1 MRSTILGRH
10 HTEVFGSDGLFES
23 IIDHT
28 AATSTHACVAFEIMS
43 RCPMPPPGSA
53 CRGGGTE
60 SCGWRWSPRSYRR
73 IFPFGRSA
81 FGPTQSRP
89 QPLHL
94 QVIRTWRMVVALT
107 GCGIGETK
115 YYNTCISKSTVMNT
129 WVILTIVAVLGS
141 GLTISVAS
149 SQSDA
154 IPDWIKTAAGWWS
167 EGAIGDADY
176 LANVQWLV
184 DEGYIT
190 LGASEDSTFVVRE
203 SLYRIEQLSAWERQ
217 IPNTDEMGEST
228 RDSMV
233 HTDTIENDI
242 PATISVTMSRIV
254 GENIDEH
261 REWGMELI
269 QEYLGDAFNHT
280 SVSTAIID
288 GNSGYVDEYTVVIFN
303 FGIQGISYSFEHEGM
318 IYEVKYE
325 SDIADYDTHLA
336 EAERIIQ
343 TFQLEN

>member
-1 MRSTILGRH
+1 MS
-10 HTEVFGSDGLFES
+10 ES
-23 IIDHT
+23 I
-28 AATSTHACVAFEIMS
+28 
-43 RCPMPPPGSA
+43 
-53 CRGGGTE
+53 
-60 SCGWRWSPRSYRR
+60 
-73 IFPFGRSA
+73 
-81 FGPTQSRP
+81 
-89 QPLHL
+89 
-94 QVIRTWRMVVALT
+94 
-107 GCGIGETK
+107 
-115 YYNTCISKSTVMNT
+115 VMNT

-154 IPDWIKTAAGWWS
+154 IPDWIKAAAGWWS
-167 EGAIGDADY
+167 EGSISDADY

-203 SLYRIEQLSAWERQ
+203 SLYRIEQPSAWERQ
-217 IPNTDEMGEST
+217 LPNIDEMGESI

-233 HTDTIENDI
+233 HIGTIENDI
-242 PATISVTMSRIV
+242 PATVSVTMSKMM

-261 REWGMELI
+261 REWGMNLI

-280 SVSTAIID
+280 SVSTAMID

-325 SDIADYDTHLA
+325 SDIADYDAHLA

-343 TFQLEN
+343 TFQLED